1 MILVAV
7 AFMVGSPEV
16 QKYNKVFIC
25 QAFSVVFQPLLSPLS
40 GLSLVEAGVKSFE
53 RRHQRTIASL
63 FFNQAYK
70 EIVIKDNNTCQC
82 CPVIVLCF
90 VVLLGNNF
98 SPCVAPG
105 EFCFCVAGFDLPTE
119 RPATELR
126 VLPAVS

>member
-1 MILVAV
+1 
-7 AFMVGSPEV
+7 MVGSPEV

-25 QAFSVVFQPLLSPLS
+25 QAFSVVFQPLLSPFS

-70 EIVIKDNNTCQC
+70 EIVIKDNSTCQC

>member
-1 MILVAV
+1 MISVAV
-7 AFMVGSPEV
+7 SFTVVSPEI

-25 QAFSVVFQPLLSPLS
+25 QAFSVVFQPLLSPFP

-70 EIVIKDNNTCQC
+70 KIVIKDNNTCQC
-82 CPVIVLCF
+82 CPVIVLGF

-98 SPCVAPG
+98 SPCVASG
-105 EFCFCVAGFDLPTE
+105 EFCFLCCWI
-119 RPATELR
+119 
-126 VLPAVS
+126 